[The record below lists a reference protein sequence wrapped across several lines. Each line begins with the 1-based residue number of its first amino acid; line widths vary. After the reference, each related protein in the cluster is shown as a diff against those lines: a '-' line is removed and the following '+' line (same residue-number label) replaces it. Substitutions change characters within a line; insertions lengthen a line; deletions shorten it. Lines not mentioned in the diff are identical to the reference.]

1 MKVLAVYNL
10 KGGVG
15 KTSAAVNLAYLAS
28 QAGFNTLIWDLDP
41 QGASSWYFE
50 SNFSGKIKGQKI
62 LKQKVPLCRLIQKT
76 RFPKL
81 DIIPADISFGQFD
94 VHLEK
99 MDSSEQLSK
108 VLAPFNDN
116 YSLIILDCPPGLTRL
131 TENVFDAMN
140 AVLLPIIPTWLS
152 LRSYDQLRL
161 FLSERKMSHKQ
172 IYPFFSMVDYRKK
185 LHQDWLQNPPI
196 QIKKILKSY
205 ISYSTLVEKMGEHKL
220 PIELFAA
227 KTPVASSYR
236 TLWQEIKSKLKL

>member
-15 KTSAAVNLAYLAS
+15 KSSTAVNLAYLAS
-28 QAGFNTLIWDLDP
+28 HAGLNTLLWDLDP

-50 SNFSGKIKGQKI
+50 SEPSGKMKGQKI
-62 LKQKVPLCRLIQKT
+62 LKQKIPLCKLIQKT
-76 RFPKL
+76 LYPNL
-81 DIIPADISFGQFD
+81 DIIPADISFAQFD

-99 MDSSEQLSK
+99 MDSNKQLSK
-108 VLAPFNDN
+108 VLAPFSDN

-131 TENVFDAMN
+131 TENVFTAMD

-152 LRSYDQLRL
+152 LRSYDQIRL
-161 FLSERKMSHKQ
+161 FLSERKMPHKQ

-185 LHQDWLQNPPI
+185 LHKDWLQSPPV
-196 QIKKILKSY
+196 QIKKLLNSY

-220 PIELFAA
+220 PVELFATH
-227 KTPVASSYR
+227 TPVAASYR
-236 TLWQEIKSKLKL
+236 ALWKEIKSKLKI